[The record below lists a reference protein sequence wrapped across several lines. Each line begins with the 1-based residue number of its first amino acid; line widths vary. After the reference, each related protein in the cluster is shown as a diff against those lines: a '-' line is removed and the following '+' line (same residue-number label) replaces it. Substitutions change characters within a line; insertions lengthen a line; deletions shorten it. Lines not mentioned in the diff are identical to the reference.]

1 MKINHLHLKAF
12 GHFTDFPLKFDQN
25 KNFHL
30 LYGPNEAGKST
41 ILRSVTNYL
50 YGFPQVTQDA
60 FLHKYSQLRIEGEL
74 EKNNGEKLSFSRR
87 KGRTKTALDENNN
100 PIEEKN
106 ILTFLNGLSESQFT
120 NMFAMDHVRLRTG
133 GESLIQSDGNVGQSL
148 FSAASGINVLRDVLG
163 ELDSKASD
171 LYQKNRKNSK
181 VNVELKAEKEIS
193 KTIADNQMKIQDW
206 KDIERNYN
214 DGKKAINEIK
224 ETISRLRLQQL
235 KLERLKQT
243 LPKIAVRN
251 ELIEKCNEFTNV
263 PDLPE
268 QAEETRKETEQKI
281 NSEITKKKEAEEE
294 INVINNQLETI
305 VIPNGMLEQAA
316 LIEDLFRNIS
326 SYQQNVELLPQ
337 LQAKYEQLE
346 HNISTIIKELGGEI
360 EQLDD
365 VERYRIT
372 AEKKNTINE
381 LAEVKRMIEQ
391 DLKNVNNEVNDITRE
406 LESLHNEL
414 IQYTDIMDAERL
426 ETVIDKVKSEGK
438 VESVL
443 MEKQSEQQQLEKQL
457 ISLLRSIPLFQGT
470 SEELLLL
477 KVPTLKETIK
487 KFDKEFDQITNV
499 IHKLKENIDGEK
511 RTIQENESKI
521 RELESLYDIPT
532 ISELEKSRKH
542 REKGWLVI
550 RKKLITGD
558 YDDKEVTTFAA
569 DLPMEM
575 AFEKSINESDAISDK
590 MRIEAEKVGT
600 KNKLLADIETSKRL
614 IANYEIEL
622 KATTEKLNNWEVE
635 WRSHWKQAN
644 INPLS
649 PEEMLEWLDKYESFL
664 ELNDHK
670 NKILSQIESQ
680 TNKVEHFKS
689 LLKNTLST
697 FGQDTKSTSLEELL
711 QQAETLRKSL
721 VDNKNKYTNL
731 IEAKQR
737 LEEKL
742 QKSIIEQKE
751 LEQSLSKWKENWEE
765 VVQAFPISN
774 LTSPNVVKALLE
786 KYELCVKSYDDWK
799 ATTKQWDMVKE
810 RITDFEESVRSLEQQ
825 VVTNF
830 VPNAYDLAVTE
841 LYQALKQANKDQ
853 GTITTLQTQL
863 VQAKEKVKKAEKEI
877 EEATTSLYQLLKQAC
892 CESLE
897 ELQKVE
903 SDYKQKCELTNRIT
917 GLEEQIIE
925 LGNGRTLEELIQ
937 EAEEA
942 DKDTI
947 DVDLEQIKDQLNEL
961 DSERSNMEQNYGVVK
976 NDYLEKIKGT
986 SDISVKATEDK
997 QSKLATIVK
1006 YTEEYI
1012 TYKLA
1017 SLILQKGIEHYREN
1031 NQSPIMNRA
1040 SEIFHQL
1047 TLGHYEK
1054 LTIEY
1059 DEKDEARIMGV
1070 RNKDELVDVSGMSD
1084 GTTDQLFLSLR
1095 IAAIEKYAS
1104 ENDPIPFIVDDILV
1118 HFDDERSKETLK
1130 VLLELSTKTQIIFFT
1145 HHYRIVELMEQISTG
1160 VKYDLIELNAVK
1172 V

>member
-1 MKINHLHLKAF
+1 MRINNLHLKAF
-12 GHFTDFPLKFDQN
+12 GHFTDFPLKFANN

-50 YGFPQVTQDA
+50 YGFPQTTQDA

-74 EKNNGEKLSFSRR
+74 ENHTGEKLKFGRR
-87 KGRTKTALDENNN
+87 KGRSKTALDENNN
-100 PIEEKN
+100 PIDEKK

-120 NMFAMDHVRLRTG
+120 NMFALDHVRLRTG
-133 GESLIQSDGNVGQSL
+133 GESLIQSEGNVGQSL

-163 ELDSKASD
+163 ELDSRASN

-181 VNVELKAEKEIS
+181 LNVELKAEKEIS

-214 DGKKAINEIK
+214 DGKNAINEMK
-224 ETISRLRLQQL
+224 ENISNLRLQQL

-251 ELIEKCNEFTNV
+251 ELIEKCNEFANV

-268 QAEETRKETEQKI
+268 QAEDLRKETEHKI

-294 INVINNQLETI
+294 INEINNQLERI
-305 VIPNGMLEQAA
+305 VIPNGIMEQAS
-316 LIEDLFRNIS
+316 LIEDLYRNIA
-326 SYQQNVELLPQ
+326 SYQQHVEQVPQ

-346 HNISTIIKELGGEI
+346 YTISTILKELGGEI
-360 EQLDD
+360 DQLDE
-365 VERYRIT
+365 VEKYRIT

-381 LAEVKRMIEQ
+381 LSELKRTLEL
-391 DLKNVNNEVNDITRE
+391 DLKNVNNEINVITRE
-406 LESLHNEL
+406 LDRLNIEL
-414 IQYTDIMDAERL
+414 KKYTEIMDADRL
-426 ETVIDKVKSEGK
+426 ESVIDKVKSEGK

-443 MEKQSEQQQLEKQL
+443 REKQNELEQIEKQL
-457 ISLLRSIPLFQGT
+457 TSVLHSIPLFNGT
-470 SEELLLL
+470 SEELLSI

-487 KFDKEFDQITNV
+487 KFDKEYHLITHA
-499 IHKLKENIDGEK
+499 IQRIKENIDGEK
-511 RTIQENESKI
+511 NMIQENERKI
-521 RELESLYDIPT
+521 RELESLADIPT
-532 ISELEKSRKH
+532 ITDLENTRKH

-550 RKKLITGD
+550 RKKLTTGD
-558 YDDKEVTTFAA
+558 YDDNEVSTFAA
-569 DLPMEM
+569 SLPMEM
-575 AFEKSINESDAISDK
+575 AFEKSISESDAISDK
-590 MRIEAEKVGT
+590 MRMEAEKVGT
-600 KNKLLADIETSKRL
+600 KNKLLADMESSKRA
-614 IANYEIEL
+614 IASFEIEL
-622 KATTEKLNNWEVE
+622 KATTEKLDKWDVE
-635 WRSHWKQAN
+635 WKSHWKLAN

-664 ELNDHK
+664 DLNEQK
-670 NKILSQIESQ
+670 NKVLSQIQIQ
-680 TNKVEHFKS
+680 TNSVDHLKT
-689 LLKNTLST
+689 LLIDTLRTFEQVTLGST
-697 FGQDTKSTSLEELL
+697 LEDLL
-711 QQAETLRKSL
+711 QQAEVLRKNL
-721 VDNKNKYTNL
+721 LDKNNKYTNFT
-731 IEAKQR
+731 EAKQR

-742 QKSIIEQKE
+742 RDLIIEQKE
-751 LEQSLSKWKENWEE
+751 LDKSLNEWQENWQE
-765 VVQAFPISN
+765 VLQAFTISN

-786 KYELCVKSYDDWK
+786 KYELCVNSYDEWK
-799 ATTKQWDMVKE
+799 ATKKQWSMVKD
-810 RITDFEESVRSLEQQ
+810 RITAFEESVRSMEQH

-841 LYQALKQANKDQ
+841 LYQVLKQANKDQ
-853 GTITTLQTQL
+853 GTTITLQTQL
-863 VQAKEKVKKAEKEI
+863 VQAKEKVKKAEKEM

-903 SDYKQKCELTNRIT
+903 SDYKQKCGLTTKIT
-917 GLEEQIIE
+917 ALEEQIIE
-925 LGNGRTLEELIQ
+925 LGNGRTLEELLI

-942 DKDTI
+942 DKDTL
-947 DVDLEQIKDQLNEL
+947 DVELEQLKDQMDQL
-961 DSERSNMEQNYGVVK
+961 DSERSTMEQGYGVVK

-986 SDISVKATEDK
+986 SDISVKATEEK
-997 QSKLATIVK
+997 QSKLASIVN
-1006 YTEEYI
+1006 YTDEYI

-1047 TLGHYEK
+1047 TLGKYDK

-1059 DEKDEARIMGV
+1059 DEKDEAKIMGV

-1095 IAAIEKYAS
+1095 IAAIEKYAK
-1104 ENDPIPFIVDDILV
+1104 ENEPIPFIVDDILV

-1130 VLLELSTKTQIIFFT
+1130 VLLELSKKTQIIFFT
-1145 HHYRIVELMEQISTG
+1145 HHYRIVELMKQITSDVT
-1160 VKYDLIELNAVK
+1160 YDLIELNTVS

>member
-60 FLHKYSQLRIEGEL
+60 FLHKYSQLRIEGEI
-74 EKNNGEKLSFSRR
+74 EKNTGEKLNFARR

-100 PIEEKN
+100 PIDEKN

-120 NMFAMDHVRLRTG
+120 NMFALDHVRLRTG
-133 GESLIQSDGNVGQSL
+133 GESLIQSEGNVGQSL
-148 FSAASGINVLRDVLG
+148 FSAASGINVLRDVLS
-163 ELDSKASD
+163 ELDSRASN

-181 VNVELKAEKEIS
+181 LNVELKEEKEIS

-206 KDIERNYN
+206 KDIERDYN
-214 DGKKAINEIK
+214 DGKKAIIEIK
-224 ETISRLRLQQL
+224 ETISKLRLQQL

-243 LPKIAVRN
+243 LPKIAIRN
-251 ELIEKCNEFTNV
+251 DLIEKCNELANV

-268 QAEETRKETEQKI
+268 QSEELRKEMEQKI

-294 INVINNQLETI
+294 INDINQQMQTI
-305 VIPNGMLEQAA
+305 VIPNGMMEQASH
-316 LIEDLFRNIS
+316 IEDLFRNIT
-326 SYQQNVELLPQ
+326 SYQQNVEMLPQ

-346 HNISTIIKELGGEI
+346 HTITTIMKELGGEI
-360 EQLDD
+360 DRLDE
-365 VERYRIT
+365 VEKYRIT
-372 AEKKNTINE
+372 AEKKDTINE
-381 LAEVKRMIEQ
+381 LAEVKRTLEL
-391 DLKNVNNEVNDITRE
+391 DLKNVNNEVNEIIRD
-406 LESLHNEL
+406 LESVNIDLKT
-414 IQYTDIMDAERL
+414 YTDIMDVDRL

-443 MEKQSEQQQLEKQL
+443 REKQSELNQIEKQL
-457 ISLLRSIPLFQGT
+457 TSLFHSIPLFEGT
-470 SEELLLL
+470 IEELLYL

-487 KFDKEFDQITNV
+487 KFDKEHELITHD
-499 IHKLKENIDGEK
+499 IQKLKENIDGEK

-521 RELESLYDIPT
+521 RELESLSDIPT
-532 ISELEKSRKH
+532 ISELERSRKH

-550 RKKLITGD
+550 RSKLTTGD
-558 YDDKEVTTFAA
+558 YDEKEVTTFANG
-569 DLPMEM
+569 LPVEM
-575 AFEKSINESDAISDK
+575 AFEKSISETDAISDK

-600 KNKLLADIETSKRL
+600 KNKLLADIETGKL
-614 IANYEIEL
+614 AIASFEMEL
-622 KATTEKLNNWEVE
+622 KASIEKLEKWEME
-635 WRSHWKQAN
+635 WKCHWKESK

-649 PEEMLEWLDKYESFL
+649 PEEMLEWLDKYESFI
-664 ELNDHK
+664 ELNEQK
-670 NKILSQIESQ
+670 NKTLSQIQSQ
-680 TNKVEHFKS
+680 TNNVEQLKS
-689 LLKNTLST
+689 LLKNTLRT
-697 FGQDTKSTSLEELL
+697 FDKDTFSTSLEDLL
-711 QQAETLRKSL
+711 QQAETLRKKL

-731 IEAKQR
+731 TETKQR

-742 QKSIIEQKE
+742 RTSSIEQKE
-751 LEQSLSKWKENWEE
+751 LEKALSEWRENWQE
-765 VVQAFPISN
+765 VIQLFPISN
-774 LTSPNVVKALLE
+774 LTSPNVVKSLIE
-786 KYELCVKSYDDWK
+786 KYELCVKSYDEWK
-799 ATTKQWDMVKE
+799 ATTNQWNMVKE
-810 RITDFEESVRSLEQQ
+810 RITIFEKSVRRLEQD

-863 VQAKEKVKKAEKEI
+863 IQAKEKVKKAENEM

-917 GLEEQIIE
+917 TLEEQIIE

-942 DKDTI
+942 DKDTL
-947 DVDLEQIKDQLNEL
+947 DVDLEQIKDQLNQL
-961 DSERSNMEQNYGVVK
+961 DSERSTMEQEYGVVK

-986 SDISVKATEDK
+986 SDISVKASEEK
-997 QSKLATIVK
+997 QSKLATIAK
-1006 YTEEYI
+1006 FTEEYI

-1047 TLGHYEK
+1047 TLGKYEK

-1059 DEKDEARIMGV
+1059 DEKDEAKIMGV

-1130 VLLELSTKTQIIFFT
+1130 VLLELSKKTQIIFFT
-1145 HHYRIVELMEQISTG
+1145 HHYRIVELLEQISTEIN
-1160 VKYDLIELNAVK
+1160 YDLIELNAVS

>member
-12 GHFTDFPLKFDQN
+12 GHFTDFPLKFDGN

-30 LYGPNEAGKST
+30 LFGPNEAGKST

-74 EKNNGEKLSFSRR
+74 EKSTGEKLNFARR
-87 KGRTKTALDENNN
+87 KGRTKTALDEDNN
-100 PIEEKN
+100 PIDEKK

-120 NMFAMDHVRLRTG
+120 NMFALDHVRLRSG
-133 GESLIQSDGNVGQSL
+133 GESLIQSEGNVGQSL

-163 ELDSKASD
+163 ELDSRASN

-181 VNVELKAEKEIS
+181 LNVELKAEKEIS
-193 KTIADNQMKIQDW
+193 KKIADNQMKIQDW

-224 ETISRLRLQQL
+224 ETISKLRLQQL
-235 KLERLKQT
+235 KLERLKQN
-243 LPKIAVRN
+243 LPKIAIRN
-251 ELIEKCNEFTNV
+251 DLLEKCNEFANV
-263 PDLPE
+263 PELPE
-268 QAEETRKETEQKI
+268 QAEELRKETEHKI

-294 INVINNQLETI
+294 IKDITSQLDTI
-305 VIPNGMLEQAA
+305 VIPKGMMEQATF
-316 LIEDLFRNIS
+316 IEDLFRNIS
-326 SYQQNVELLPQ
+326 SYQQNVEMLPQ

-346 HNISTIIKELGGEI
+346 HTITTIIKELGGEI
-360 EQLDD
+360 NQLD
-365 VERYRIT
+365 EIEKYRIS

-381 LAEVKRMIEQ
+381 LTEEKRTLEL
-391 DLKNVNNEVNDITRE
+391 DLKNVNNEVIEITRD
-406 LESLHNEL
+406 LESLHTEL
-414 IQYTDIMDAERL
+414 KKYTDIMDADRL
-426 ETVIDKVKSEGK
+426 EIVIDKVKSEGK

-443 MEKQSEQQQLEKQL
+443 MEKQSELQHIEKQL
-457 ISLLRSIPLFQGT
+457 TSLLHSIPLFEGT

-487 KFDKEFDQITNV
+487 KFDKEFELITNV
-499 IHKLKENIDGEK
+499 IQKLKENIDGEK
-511 RTIQENESKI
+511 RSVQENESKI
-521 RELESLYDIPT
+521 RELESLSDIPT
-532 ISELEKSRKH
+532 ISDLEKSRNH

-550 RKKLITGD
+550 RKKLTTGD
-558 YDDKEVTTFAA
+558 YDDKEVATFTA
-569 DLPMEM
+569 DLPVEM
-575 AFEKSINESDAISDK
+575 AFEKSISESDSISDK

-600 KNKLLADIETSKRL
+600 KNKLLADIETSKRS
-614 IANYEIEL
+614 IANFETEL
-622 KATTEKLNNWEVE
+622 KAATETLDKWEVE
-635 WRSHWKQAN
+635 WKKHWKQAN

-649 PEEMLEWLDKYESFL
+649 PDEMLEWLDKYESFL
-664 ELNDHK
+664 ELNEQK
-670 NKILSQIESQ
+670 NKSLTQIQSQ
-680 TNKVEHFKS
+680 TNNVENLKS
-689 LLKNTLST
+689 LLKNTLRT
-697 FGQDTKSTSLEELL
+697 FGKDAISSNLEDLL

-731 IEAKQR
+731 SETKQR

-742 QKSIIEQKE
+742 RKSIIEQKE
-751 LEQSLSKWKENWEE
+751 LEKAINVWKENWEK
-765 VVQAFPISN
+765 VVQTFPISN

-786 KYELCVKSYDDWK
+786 KYEQCVKSYDDWK
-799 ATTKQWDMVKE
+799 ATTKQWNMVKE
-810 RITDFEESVRSLEQQ
+810 RITNFEKSVTSLEQQ

-841 LYQALKQANKDQ
+841 LYHVLKQANKDQ
-853 GTITTLQTQL
+853 GTISTLQTQL
-863 VQAKEKVKKAEKEI
+863 LQANEKVKKAEKEI
-877 EEATTSLYQLLKQAC
+877 EEATTSLHQLLKQAC

-903 SDYKQKCELTNRIT
+903 SYYKQKCELTNRIT
-917 GLEEQIIE
+917 TLEEQIIE
-925 LGNGRTLEELIQ
+925 LGNGRTLEELIR
-937 EAEEA
+937 EAKEA
-942 DKDTI
+942 DKDTL
-947 DVDLEQIKDQLNEL
+947 DVDLEQIKDQINQL
-961 DSERSNMEQNYGVVK
+961 DSERSTMEQDYGVVK
-976 NDYLEKIKGT
+976 NDYMEKIKGT
-986 SDISVKATEDK
+986 SDISVKATEEK
-997 QSKLATIVK
+997 QSKLATIMN
-1006 YTEEYI
+1006 YTDEYI

-1047 TLGHYEK
+1047 TLGKYEK

-1059 DEKDEARIMGV
+1059 DEKDEAKIMGV

-1118 HFDDERSKETLK
+1118 HFDDNRSKETLK
-1130 VLLELSTKTQIIFFT
+1130 VLLELSKKTQIIFFT